1 MTNFK
6 KVKCSCGKGEAA
18 TKKITFDDGDYYLC
32 DDKKC
37 KQNLELEL
45 EKAEFAKS
53 FQGKSKQNYE
63 TSLEIILA
71 VGTLAWIFL
80 IGYFICYLV
89 SK

>member
-1 MTNFK
+1 MKDAKNK
-6 KVKCSCGKGEAA
+6 
-18 TKKITFDDGDYYLC
+18 TKKKFKNYLC

-80 IGYFICYLV
+80 IGYGIYYMV